1 MNVSNPVKND
11 TDRKA
16 GVNWAGQKLGGPPSR
31 ASDVLKVHD
40 GCTIPAVSDLIA
52 NQVDRLELRIS
63 YIEARRMPE
72 EIEAQSPLNHLLHGG
87 AMLV

>member
-1 MNVSNPVKND
+1 MRAIPPELPPAIKISNPVKND

-52 NQVDRLELRIS
+52 NQVDRPELRIHDQETRWMS
-63 YIEARRMPE
+63 
-72 EIEAQSPLNHLLHGG
+72 
-87 AMLV
+87 